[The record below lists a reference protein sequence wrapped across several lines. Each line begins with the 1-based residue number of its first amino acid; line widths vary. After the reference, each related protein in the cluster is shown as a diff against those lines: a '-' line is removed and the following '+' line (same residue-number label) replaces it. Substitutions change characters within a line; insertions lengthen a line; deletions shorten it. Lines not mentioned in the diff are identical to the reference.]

1 MEGDRERGDYHDPR
15 AGRKLYGTVYSEWL
29 AGKHFP
35 KERTKLGYVSL
46 YENHINQTFAPL
58 PVGKITKPVVKAWV
72 AERLNSR
79 VGVGTIRNAL
89 RNVLKPSLDAAVDAG
104 YLRANPALGV
114 KLPQSEH
121 EEMLFLDATQ
131 VRTLAEEITPPFGT
145 LVLFAAYIGLRAGEI
160 AALRVG
166 RLDFL
171 RRTIDVRESATDI
184 NGRLTYTTPKT
195 KTSRRTLPL
204 PSFLVEPLTQLIA
217 PYADDPNAFV
227 FRSPDGGPLRHGNFY
242 ARAFKPAVV
251 RALPPTLHGLR
262 FHDLR
267 HTAAALMIDTGADPY
282 SIMRRLGHSSISVTF
297 DRYGHRFPER
307 DAAITE
313 GLEATYRSALPSPV
327 AEVVPLR

>member
-1 MEGDRERGDYHDPR
+1 M
-15 AGRKLYGTVYSEWL
+15 
-29 AGKHFP
+29 
-35 KERTKLGYVSL
+35 
-46 YENHINQTFAPL
+46 

-72 AERLNSR
+72 AERLNSG

-89 RNVLKPSLDAAVDAG
+89 RNVLKPSFDAAVDAG

-114 KLPQSEH
+114 KLPASES
-121 EEMLFLDATQ
+121 EEMLFLDAVQ
-131 VRTLAEEITPPFGT
+131 VRALAEEITPPYGT
-145 LVLFAAYIGLRAGEI
+145 LVTFAAYTGLRAGEI

-184 NGRLTYTTPKT
+184 NGRLTYGTPKT
-195 KTSRRTLPL
+195 RTSRRTVPL
-204 PSFLVEPLTQLIA
+204 PSFLVEPLSQLIA
-217 PYADDPNAFV
+217 PYADDPMAFV

-242 ARAFKPAVV
+242 GRAFKPAVV
-251 RALPPTLHGLR
+251 RALPESLHALR

-267 HTAAALMIDTGADPY
+267 HTAAALMIATGADPY
-282 SIMRRLGHSSISVTF
+282 SIMRRLGHSSIQVTF

-313 GLEATYRSALPSPV
+313 GLERMFATALPEPT
-327 AEVVPLR
+327 AEVIPLR